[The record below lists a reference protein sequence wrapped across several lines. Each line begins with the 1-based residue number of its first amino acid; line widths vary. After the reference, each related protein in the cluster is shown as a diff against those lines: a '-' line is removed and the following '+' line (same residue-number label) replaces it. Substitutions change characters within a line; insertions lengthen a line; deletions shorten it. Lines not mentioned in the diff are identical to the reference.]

1 MNERSVINMS
11 PRKPEEFELIRNE
24 SKARI
29 QMAALEVFAESG
41 YHSASISQ
49 IAKKAGV
56 SKGLMYN
63 YFESKEQLL
72 EQVVEGLYQDGIRD
86 FEVDI
91 WETLD
96 GLGKLNWVINK
107 SFEGIKKNLNINR
120 LLTMLII
127 QKDIGAVVVKMLM
140 EKKKAY
146 ADALEIILAELGSE
160 NAYKDSLLISALL
173 NGVFIQYLYNQVD
186 YPLDMMKEMIGDHIK
201 KNILHFNSVK

>member
-1 MNERSVINMS
+1 MS
-11 PRKPEEFELIRNE
+11 PRKPEDFELIRNE
-24 SKARI
+24 SKTRI
-29 QMAALEVFAESG
+29 QVAALEVFAESG

-63 YFESKEQLL
+63 YYESKEQLL
-72 EQVVEGLYQDGIRD
+72 EQVVERIYQEGIKD
-86 FEVDI
+86 FEVGI

-107 SFEGIKKNLNINR
+107 SFAGIEKNISTNR

-127 QKDIGAVVVKMLM
+127 QKDIGSVVIDMLK

-146 ADALEIILAELGSE
+146 ANALEIILEELGSE
-160 NAYKDSLLISALL
+160 NAYKDSLLISALI
-173 NGVFIQYLYNQVD
+173 NGVFIQYLY
-186 YPLDMMKEMIGDHIK
+186 
-201 KNILHFNSVK
+201 S

>member
-11 PRKPEEFELIRNE
+11 PRKPEDFELIRNE
-24 SKARI
+24 SKTRI
-29 QMAALEVFAESG
+29 QKAALEVFAESG

-63 YFESKEQLL
+63 YYESKEALL
-72 EQVVEGLYQDGIRD
+72 DQVVEGIYQEGIKD
-86 FEVDI
+86 FEVEI

-107 SFEGIKKNLNINR
+107 SFDGIEKNISTNR

-127 QKDIGAVVVKMLM
+127 QKDIGSVVIEMLK

-146 ADALEIILAELGSE
+146 ANALEIILEELGSE
-160 NAYKDSLLISALL
+160 NAFKDSLLISALI
-173 NGVFIQYLYNQVD
+173 NGVFIQYLYSQDD
-186 YPLDMMKEMIGDHIK
+186 YPLNMMKEMIWDHIK
-201 KNILHFNSVK
+201 KNILHFNPDK